1 MNRQDNEN
9 VKQKFM
15 HRISLSFIMSA
26 LVSAIVLAA
35 LVIALL
41 VFVRVYQNSM
51 EQNAITS
58 SEQAVVQVK
67 NTVANYTDDMS
78 EIMEMI
84 QEKNEWGEPAIS
96 DFFMNLMEIRSDVVA
111 VTAYDDDGRLL
122 RCWSRDYVLKEKILE
137 NLSYL
142 SIEDDGGEGSL
153 YISAPHVESLFVNEY
168 PWVVTLSQRL
178 RYGDGDERQIA
189 MDIRFSNIA
198 NYVDDVGIGQHGY
211 CFIMDTDGNI
221 VYHPQQ
227 QLLYSGLRE
236 ENTEELK
243 DYADGVHAGSSAIY
257 TIHTLEKCNWRIVG
271 VCYVD
276 EMITSRVKNMIR
288 IVFLLLAAVLFTA
301 FVSGVVFSRLI
312 SQPANRLAQAMEEF
326 ERETED
332 FNFETVDGTSEIMA
346 LSDSFGHMVVQ
357 IQELMEKVR
366 QEEIFLRKTELNALQ
381 AQINPHFLYNT
392 LDSIAWMCEEE
403 RTKEAV
409 EMVNA
414 LARLF
419 RISISKGHE
428 LIPLRDEL
436 RHAESYLKIQKFRY
450 GNQFTYHFD
459 VEEDCLSY
467 LCNKI
472 TIQPIIENA
481 IYHGFDMVDEGEI
494 RIGVHF
500 RGEDILLSV
509 EDNGVGMTEEHC
521 RELLHREAGDR
532 TGIGIKNVHERIQIY
547 FGEKYGLHIVSE
559 LDVGTRVEILIPK
572 VLEGGYETK

>member
-1 MNRQDNEN
+1 MNSKKYKNRLQKLQRQ
-9 VKQKFM
+9 
-15 HRISLSFIMSA
+15 ISLSVIMSA
-26 LVSAIVLAA
+26 LVCVIVL
-35 LVIALL
+35 LALL
-41 VFVRVYQNSM
+41 TAMAVFVKTYQSSM

-58 SEQAVVQVK
+58 SEQAVVQMK
-67 NTVANYTDDMS
+67 NTITSYTDDMS

-84 QEKNEWGEPAIS
+84 QENSKLEEPYIS
-96 DFFMNLMEIRSDVVA
+96 SFFSNLMEIRSDVVA
-111 VTAYDDDGRLL
+111 VTAYDETGELL
-122 RCWSRDYVLKEKILE
+122 KCWTLRYKLKEKVLE
-137 NLSYL
+137 NLSYMP
-142 SIEDDGGEGSL
+142 IEDGEEDRL
-153 YISAPHVESLFVNEY
+153 HISSPHVETMFVNEY
-168 PWVVTLSQRL
+168 PWVVTISQHL
-178 RYGDGDERQIA
+178 EDEKGEKRQIA

-198 NYVDDVGIGQHGY
+198 SYVDKVGIGQHGY
-211 CFIMDTDGNI
+211 CFIMDTNGNI

-227 QLLYSGLRE
+227 QLLYSGLKA

-243 DYADGVHAGSSAIY
+243 EYTDGTHAGASAIY

-276 EMITSRVKNMIR
+276 EMVTGKVTNMIH
-288 IVFLLLAAVLFTA
+288 IVILILALVLFTA
-301 FVSGVVFSRLI
+301 FVSGVLFSRMI
-312 SQPANRLAQAMEEF
+312 SQPANRLVQAMEEF
-326 ERETED
+326 EKNPED
-332 FNFETVDGTSEIMA
+332 FHFGDVNGTSEILA

-357 IQELMEKVR
+357 VQELMEQVR

-428 LIPLRDEL
+428 LIPLKDEL

-450 GNQFTYHFD
+450 GNQFSYFFD
-459 VEEDCLSY
+459 VEDECLTY

-472 TIQPIIENA
+472 TLQPIIENA

-494 RIGVHF
+494 HIGIHF
-500 RGEDILLSV
+500 SGEDILLSV

-521 RELLHREAGDR
+521 REILHREAGDR

-547 FGEKYGLHIVSE
+547 FGDRYGLRITSE
-559 LDVGTRVEILIPK
+559 LDVGTRVEILIPR
-572 VLEGGYETK
+572 VLEGGYDER